1 MNKEL
6 TLQIPDSLLFHLEL
20 QAREQGVSLEALCLS
35 LLSGAKREET
45 LVEPEFYRSLN
56 HANIRSELRKVM
68 ESDLPLHD
76 KKKRIVRLEA
86 CISQRYIR

>member
-6 TLQIPDSLLFHLEL
+6 ALQIPDSLLFRLEL
-20 QAREQGVSLEALCLS
+20 QAREQRVSLEALCLS

-45 LVEPEFYRSLN
+45 LVEPEFYRSLSHEN
-56 HANIRSELRKVM
+56 MRSELRKVM

-76 KKKRIVRLEA
+76 KKKRIVGLES
-86 CISQRYIR
+86 CISRRYLR